1 MNINL
6 KILQPEDVTQKYV
19 DWFSDSDVVKFS
31 EKKTQKF
38 TLEGQIDYVN
48 SCLIDSNKVLYGVF
62 DDKLHIGNFYFEGL
76 ESIHKRAKLSY
87 VIGDKSY
94 WSRGIATHA
103 LSKLIML
110 VYSKYK
116 INKIFA
122 DVVEGNIRSS
132 RFLEKNN
139 FILEGRRINHF
150 FLDGKFSNL
159 LEYALIINQNFPK
172 NK

>member
-19 DWFSDSDVVKFS
+19 DWFSDRDVVKFS

-38 TLEGQIDYVN
+38 TLQGQIDYVN

-62 DDKLHIGNFYFEGL
+62 DDKIHIGNFYLEGL
-76 ESIHKRAKLSY
+76 ESIHRRVKLTF

-94 WSRGIATHA
+94 WNRGVATET
-103 LSKLIML
+103 LSKLIRL
-110 VYSKYK
+110 VNSKYK

-122 DVVEGNIRSS
+122 DVVEGNIGSCRI
-132 RFLEKNN
+132 LEKNN
-139 FILEGRRINHF
+139 FILEGKRINHI
-150 FLDGKFSNL
+150 FLNEKFHSI
-159 LEYALIINQNFPK
+159 LEYALIINQNLPRK
-172 NK
+172 